1 MGDGHGGKI
10 RGRAGWTDGGRG
22 DRNNKKD
29 VVSVGGGGSGHV
41 FPVQPVGTNK
51 RSRDRQCCF

>member
-51 RSRDRQCCF
+51 RS